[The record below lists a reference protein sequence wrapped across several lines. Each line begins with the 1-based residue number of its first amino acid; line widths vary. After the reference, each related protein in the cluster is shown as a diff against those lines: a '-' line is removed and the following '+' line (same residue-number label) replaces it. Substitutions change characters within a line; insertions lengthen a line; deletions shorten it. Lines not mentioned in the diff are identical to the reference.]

1 MADTMEDLLLVWAYT
16 DPGITI
22 RELDDLQA
30 FDGYNTHWA
39 RTCAARLRR
48 YEMLLPGR
56 PAHILPREEAKK
68 RTDVPV
74 VSKTGLKIFY
84 YVVSVGAP
92 VTYPE
97 LSKAIPD
104 KSIHALQIA
113 VSEITRAFLIYPT
126 NGLVLTEKG
135 ARRVKYLLGRDL

>member
-30 FDGYNTHWA
+30 FEGYNLHWA
-39 RTCAARLRR
+39 RSCAARLRR
-48 YEMLLPGR
+48 YKMLLPGR
-56 PAHILPREEAKK
+56 PAHLLPRREALK
-68 RTDVPV
+68 REDVPK
-74 VSKTGLKIFY
+74 VS
-84 YVVSVGAP
+84 SVGLRIFRYLLQQDSP
-92 VTYPE
+92 TTYE
-97 LSKAIPD
+97 QLRKAIPD
-104 KSIHALQIA
+104 RSQHALEIA

-135 ARRVKYLLGRDL
+135 TRRVKYLLGK

>member
-30 FDGYNTHWA
+30 FEGYNLHWA
-39 RTCAARLRR
+39 RSCAARLRR
-48 YEMLLPGR
+48 YKMLLPGR
-56 PAHILPREEAKK
+56 PAHLLPRREALK
-68 RTDVPV
+68 REDVPK
-74 VSKTGLKIFY
+74 VS
-84 YVVSVGAP
+84 SVGLRIFRHLLQQDSP
-92 VTYPE
+92 TTYE
-97 LSKAIPD
+97 QLRKAIPD
-104 KSIHALQIA
+104 RSQHALEIA

-135 ARRVKYLLGRDL
+135 TRRVKYLLGK